1 MRHLIIVTGH
11 LTTKP
16 RQQQCVDLIK
26 KIKKSYPDIDI
37 VYATHDKNIPNEIME
52 YSSSFVYTKNIVMN
66 WNYFTEDTKRE
77 HFGILLENGSVIHYV
92 PSHAYSHYRSICEA
106 LMLGQIQGYEYFH
119 HFT

>member
-37 VYATHDKNIPNEIME
+37 LYATHDKNNPNEAA
-52 YSSSFVYTKNIVMN
+52 
-66 WNYFTEDTKRE
+66 KRAQRAAQAE
-77 HFGILLENGSVIHYV
+77 QRNFD
-92 PSHAYSHYRSICEA
+92 
-106 LMLGQIQGYEYFH
+106 
-119 HFT
+119 

>member
-37 VYATHDKNIPNEIME
+37 LYATHDKNIPNEIME
-52 YSSSFVYTKNIVMN
+52 YSSSFVYTKNIIMN
-66 WNYFTEDTKRE
+66 WDHYTENTKKE
-77 HFGILLENGSVIHYV
+77 VKLIAQKMILFYALFMFMGLVIQNFLY
-92 PSHAYSHYRSICEA
+92 
-106 LMLGQIQGYEYFH
+106 G
-119 HFT
+119 